1 MPPSN
6 PHAALSDPLLYIL
19 LPPSWPVSHSRPPAA
34 PEIGAAEALKQ
45 ALREVMGICDHVSET
60 FEKAEDRY
68 YTEGG
73 TGH

>member
-1 MPPSN
+1 
-6 PHAALSDPLLYIL
+6 
-19 LPPSWPVSHSRPPAA
+19 
-34 PEIGAAEALKQ
+34 LKQ